1 MWLTGLLT
9 VWDCAGWLKHLRN
22 VLRIKHDTPE
32 TAAWGFLLQPWGFSS
47 NWSFP
52 AVTTVT
58 LCLALNLGE
67 LMTEQGG
74 RQPLLFDW
82 CFRFPRQRTNPDDS
96 VLFVM
101 TGHFTVH
108 QNAARLLVCLVTLVF
123 LLINIQMFRWSWT
136 SAELWRK
143 LINACQSRSSWS
155 SSLYEVSVTVFLV
168 VTRRIAFYF

>member
-1 MWLTGLLT
+1 MTHLKQLL
-9 VWDCAGWLKHLRN
+9 GF
-22 VLRIKHDTPE
+22 
-32 TAAWGFLLQPWGFSS
+32 FLLQPWGFSS

-82 CFRFPRQRTNPDDS
+82 WFRFPRRRTNPDDS
-96 VLFVM
+96 VLFV
-101 TGHFTVH
+101 VYDRPVYSASKRCS
-108 QNAARLLVCLVTLVF
+108 AAHVF
-123 LLINIQMFRWSWT
+123 DGFGVFAVVINIQMFRWSWT
-136 SAELWRK
+136 SAELWGKR

-155 SSLYEVSVTVFLV
+155 SSLYEVSVTVFLF
-168 VTRRIAFYF
+168 VTRRIVFYF